1 MKFASKLASVS
12 ALALMLASPAFAQS
26 AILGIDSMDD
36 QIEDIERDIA
46 RDMDDGEDAN
56 RRGSN
61 QYAQGWTGSIS
72 LGLAATSGNT
82 DTVDFVTGGRFRYG
96 AGKWNHTLGFAGQI
110 AEDQNIRNKEE
121 AFLTYDVNR
130 YVTENAY
137 IFGMGSVRYDDFASN
152 KWDAFLGMGPG
163 YRVINTE
170 DLTWR
175 IQAGPGVRYI
185 EDQTGKDTTEVSG
198 IASSRFYSKINDMA
212 FLTNDTDVLFSDDS
226 TLILNDIGVN
236 FQMTKALATRVS
248 LRTKYD
254 TDPLPTKE
262 HYDNSFN
269 VSLVVGF

>member
-226 TLILNDIGVN
+226 TLIVNDIGVN